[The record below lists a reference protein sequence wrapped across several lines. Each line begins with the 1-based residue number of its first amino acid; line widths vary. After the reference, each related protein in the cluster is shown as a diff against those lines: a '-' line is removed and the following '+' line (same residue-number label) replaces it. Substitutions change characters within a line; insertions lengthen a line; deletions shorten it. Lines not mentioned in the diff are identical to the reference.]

1 MELPLGPPRPSP
13 RALQPQMHSLPFIP
27 LLTLESCPK
36 CLHPHFHLSFEAW
49 LECPFLQ
56 EASSDWHSPE
66 SPYDLSHWVTGMIAR
81 KYTFHTGL

>member
-1 MELPLGPPRPSP
+1 
-13 RALQPQMHSLPFIP
+13 MHILPFIP

-49 LECPFLQ
+49 LECPLLQ

-66 SPYDLSHWVTGMIAR
+66 SPYDLSHWVTGMITR